1 MWLPPALFLLSLP
14 GCFSLQ
20 GPESVS
26 GSEEGSV
33 TVQCHYDT
41 GWETHRKWWCQGK
54 IWNFCKILIQSRG
67 SEQEV
72 KKDRMSIRDNHRNR
86 SFTVT
91 MEKLSREDADT
102 YWCGIEKKGSD
113 LGVQVKVTVGPA
125 KTVLTTPTNLSSK
138 PLAMSSTFYVRVPV
152 LPPLLMGWD
161 FQGLQFGSLALQT
174 SPQDNCSGH
183 LLWPGLDY
191 PITKVR
197 MGPIAPSH
205 QSAEHSFTC
214 PSPQQRCGETHVK
227 LLTID

>member
-1 MWLPPALFLLSLP
+1 MNPMGLLGQPGSERSSCILEFSFP

-125 KTVLTTPTNLSSK
+125 LGTAGDPPEASW
-138 PLAMSSTFYVRVPV
+138 STSTLFPCLPV
-152 LPPLLMGWD
+152 
-161 FQGLQFGSLALQT
+161 ANT
-174 SPQDNCSGH
+174 
-183 LLWPGLDY
+183 
-191 PITKVR
+191 
-197 MGPIAPSH
+197 PSH
-205 QSAEHSFTC
+205 QSGQGSCQAMGGQLC
-214 PSPQQRCGETHVK
+214 PQRCNNSFAEPGTEAQREAAAVCERSKDGDLPRACFRTF
-227 LLTID
+227 LRQA

>member
-138 PLAMSSTFYVRVPV
+138 PLAMSSTFYVRSELLSNCLTTEGVHPERRAAGPGRERWQQPV
-152 LPPLLMGWD
+152 AGRHDNEKGPLPELGAWAYFFMM
-161 FQGLQFGSLALQT
+161 
-174 SPQDNCSGH
+174 
-183 LLWPGLDY
+183 LD
-191 PITKVR
+191 
-197 MGPIAPSH
+197 MS
-205 QSAEHSFTC
+205 
-214 PSPQQRCGETHVK
+214 
-227 LLTID
+227 

>member
-1 MWLPPALFLLSLP
+1 MNPMGLLGQPGSERSSCILEFSFP

-138 PLAMSSTFYVRVPV
+138 PLAMSSTFYVRTHYLLLVFVKVPILLLLLGAV
-152 LPPLLMGWD
+152 LWLK
-161 FQGLQFGSLALQT
+161 GSRRVLGSNGVSLTA
-174 SPQDNCSGH
+174 
-183 LLWPGLDY
+183 
-191 PITKVR
+191 R
-197 MGPIAPSH
+197 
-205 QSAEHSFTC
+205 TC
-214 PSPQQRCGETHVK
+214 PVK
-227 LLTID
+227 L